1 MCVSV
6 VIPLI
11 LDVRLVDEPAGVTQ
25 EEGHTG
31 FLMYLSSAVLT
42 LIFLAR
48 RIQPFLSLADRDV
61 EFCVLTN
68 YRNILCVRP
77 AGECI
82 FFAENDHPGGNSEV
96 GGGYMYIYILN
107 TPEGKVWSC
116 ADFKRPPY
124 GFLCVLYSV
133 WLFSGQCFACGRKVL
148 VLITK
153 KVWVWL

>member
-1 MCVSV
+1 MG
-6 VIPLI
+6 
-11 LDVRLVDEPAGVTQ
+11 EPAGVTQ
-25 EEGHTG
+25 EEAHTG

-82 FFAENDHPGGNSEV
+82 FFAENDHLGGNSEV
-96 GGGYMYIYILN
+96 GGGYIYIYIYIFFKHPGGKSLVVRRFQ
-107 TPEGKVWSC
+107 TPAIWLLVRSILRCGYLAV
-116 ADFKRPPY
+116 
-124 GFLCVLYSV
+124 SV
-133 WLFSGQCFACGRKVL
+133 SQCGRKVL